1 MEDIIRKA
9 WMTCQSTG
17 EEASATHGYR
27 LATGAR
33 LQERGQAKGL
43 EPFYADG
50 IYIGKDGKGWMLT
63 GSPEEAIDAYLALER
78 KEFTM
83 RYALLQGEEV
93 AEVLPQGISR
103 EAAIDELSRRWD
115 SLTEA
120 ERKAS
125 RLSLVYIATRGGQ
138 PITFD
143 PGNEDAWWASL
154 GHCPLVFKAFGP
166 DHDFFVSFPDD
177 WTEEKKEDAYLAIK
191 DRLRDWRGEAYN
203 DADQSYEDSIDVDGE
218 RHSFSLAASIPEDD
232 DGEADIEWDYYI
244 TVY

>member
-1 MEDIIRKA
+1 MEERILRA

-33 LQERGQAKGL
+33 LQESGQAGRL
-43 EPFYADG
+43 EPLYADG

-63 GSPEEAIDAYLALER
+63 GSPEEAIDAYLALEG
-78 KEFTM
+78 KDFAM
-83 RYALLQGEEV
+83 RYSILQGEEV
-93 AEVLPQGISR
+93 AEVLPQGTSR
-103 EAAIDELSRRWD
+103 EAAVDALSQRWD
-115 SLTEA
+115 NLTEA

-125 RLSLVYIATRGGQ
+125 RLSLVYIATRDGQ

-143 PGNEDAWWASL
+143 PEDEDAWWATL
-154 GHCPLVFKAFGP
+154 GHCPVLFKAFGS
-166 DHDFFVSFPDD
+166 DHDFFVSFPDG
-177 WTEEKKEDAYLAIK
+177 WTVEKKEEAYLAIK

-203 DADQSYEDSIDVDGE
+203 DVDQSYEDSIDVDGE
-218 RHSFSLAASIPEDD
+218 RHSFSLDASIPEDD
-232 DGEADIEWDYYI
+232 GGGDIEWGYYI